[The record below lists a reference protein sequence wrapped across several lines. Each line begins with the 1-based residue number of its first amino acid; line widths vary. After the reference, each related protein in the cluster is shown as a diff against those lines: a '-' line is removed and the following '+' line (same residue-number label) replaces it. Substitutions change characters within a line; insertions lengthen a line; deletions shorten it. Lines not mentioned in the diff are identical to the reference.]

1 MSPGFL
7 SRNVDDA
14 VEAVKEQNLCLL
26 VLNSACSENFNGR
39 PDEGLEGLRLKIEKL
54 PVKFFSRLFQEGR
67 KRVRVTGDFLNPTGL
82 VYWFARRSICSK
94 LFENSSIILNDSLRC
109 GSSRGFVSGICN
121 SSRVLG
127 YGNSENVK
135 QRHTVWCGILHD
147 GSVSKRLFHGTGSMY
162 MAAKDYYD
170 VLGVSKNASPSEIKK
185 AYYGLA
191 KKLHPDTNKDDAD
204 AERKFQEVQQAYEV
218 LKDEE
223 KRQLYDQVGPD
234 AFEQAAAGGGP
245 GGPYGGAGFG
255 NPFDDFFGGGGGGGV
270 GGFNDFFK
278 NFYQRGF
285 GGQDVK
291 ISLELSFMEAVQG
304 CTKTVTFQAAVPCD
318 ACGGTGVPPGTR
330 PETCKPCRGS
340 GMIYM
345 QKGPFRLQ
353 STCTHC
359 GGTGKTVTS
368 FCKSCKGDRVV
379 RGSKT
384 VKLDIIPGIDDNET
398 LKKSRF
404 GGADPDGNQPGDLYV
419 TIKVQKDPVFRR
431 EGSDIHVDAELS
443 VTQAILGGTIQV
455 PTLTGDVVL
464 KVRAGTQPGQ
474 AVVLKK
480 KGIKTKNSASFGDQ
494 YVHFNVT
501 IPKNL
506 TQRQR
511 MLIEEFA
518 KEEQGEY
525 DKSAAAAGASG

>member
-1 MSPGFL
+1 MVRS
-7 SRNVDDA
+7 
-14 VEAVKEQNLCLL
+14 
-26 VLNSACSENFNGR
+26 NGA
-39 PDEGLEGLRLKIEKL
+39 GLA
-54 PVKFFSRLFQEGR
+54 
-67 KRVRVTGDFLNPTGL
+67 
-82 VYWFARRSICSK
+82 YWFARRSLSSK
-94 LFENSSIILNDSLRC
+94 LVDDSPNFLNDSLRKGSC
-109 GSSRGFVSGICN
+109 REFSSRICN
-121 SSRVLG
+121 SSQVFG
-127 YGNSENVK
+127 YGNSGNVK
-135 QRHTVWCGILHD
+135 QRNGTSCGFLHCNW
-147 GSVSKRLFHGTGSMY
+147 GATRSIHGTRSTFMP
-162 MAAKDYYD
+162 ARDYYD
-170 VLGVSKNASPSEIKK
+170 ILGISKNANQSEIKK

-204 AERKFQEVQQAYEV
+204 AERKFQEVQKAYEV

-223 KRQLYDQVGPD
+223 KRSLYDQVGAD

-255 NPFDDFFGGGGGGGV
+255 NPFEDIFSGGGGGGM
-270 GGFNDFFK
+270 NDFFK
-278 NFYQRGF
+278 TIFNQKGF

-291 ISLELSFMEAVQG
+291 VPLELSFMEAVQG
-304 CTKTVTFQAAVPCD
+304 CTKTVTFQTALPCE

-340 GMIYM
+340 GMIFM

-353 STCTHC
+353 STCAQC
-359 GGTGKTVTS
+359 GGTGKFVTS

-379 RGSKT
+379 KGSKS
-384 VKLDIIPGIDDNET
+384 VRLDIMPGVDDNET
-398 LKKSRF
+398 MKVYRS

-419 TIKVQKDPVFRR
+419 TIKVQEDPVFRR
-431 EGSDIHVDAELS
+431 EGPDIHVDAALN

-464 KVRAGTQPGQ
+464 KVRPGTQPGQ
-474 AVVLKK
+474 KVVLKK
-480 KGIKTKNSASFGDQ
+480 KGIKTRSSASFGDQ
-494 YVHFNVT
+494 YVHFNVS
-501 IPKNL
+501 IPTNL

-525 DKSAAAAGASG
+525 DKAAAAGASG